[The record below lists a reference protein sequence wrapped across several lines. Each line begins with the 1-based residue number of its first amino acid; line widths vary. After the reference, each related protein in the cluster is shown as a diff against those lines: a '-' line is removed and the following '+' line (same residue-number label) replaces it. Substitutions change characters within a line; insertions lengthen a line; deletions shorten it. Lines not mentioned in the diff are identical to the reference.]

1 MTGFTKFYRFAWM
14 CLIVLLIFLDRQNI
28 YLVILTISLLFI
40 LSTIAILRAI
50 ESRKQWREYFKQEEM
65 DEEIF

>member
-14 CLIVLLIFLDRQNI
+14 CLIGLLIFLDRQNI

-50 ESRKQWREYFKQEEM
+50 ESRKQWREYFKQEEL